1 MNEILGIVIE
11 IVIEL
16 VLGVFSLFIA
26 WKVMGLI
33 YRADRF
39 FVGAPLAILAAILI
53 MFGLGLLVM
62 PFFQSAQIMVVLENK
77 KRYDMA
83 VEEGYVFYL
92 DEEVIDADE
101 VNPDEYHVILYKDAG
116 KARISPKN
124 A

>member
-26 WKVMGLI
+26 WKIMGLI
-33 YRADRF
+33 HRLDKLS
-39 FVGAPLAILAAILI
+39 VGMPLAILATILV

-62 PFFQSAQIMVVLENK
+62 PFFQSVQIMVVLENK
-77 KRYDMA
+77 KRYDTA

-92 DEEVIDADE
+92 DEEVIDVDE
-101 VNPDEYHVILYKDAG
+101 VNPDEYHIILYKDSG